1 MQFCFKTVFKSGKD
15 SCSAQKLKEEGNKY
29 FVAGK
34 YQRALDKYN
43 QSLIL
48 AEEGGGPSSLGV
60 VLGNRSA
67 ALYHLRQYAACVQD
81 VDTALATSYP
91 AHLELKLLE
100 RRARCFCSL
109 GDQRR
114 FLKEI
119 ENIETK
125 HCDDEVWRK
134 KQENLVSELRKLSCK
149 VKDANILNNQQ
160 EEVTLLKSR
169 NKDFEGFSDLLEMRY
184 SEDRGRYMVASEDIA
199 VGTVLG
205 AERPICSMLTRQAA
219 ETQVCTTLVVYVGM
233 SVPHARSYIC
243 IYQSV
248 FQCSACCRPLTS
260 YWLPCGG
267 CARAR
272 FCSLACRVAGARAH
286 GLECGLATDLAPV
299 LGQVRGAG
307 EGAGAG
313 PEYYR
318 LALLALADL
327 AVEEV
332 VELEAGAGQ
341 PPAAGQREGSMASML
356 NLVRC
361 VGLTF
366 ISISG
371 KRVDTY
377 S

>member
-1 MQFCFKTVFKSGKD
+1 MQFCSKTVFKSGKD

-43 QSLIL
+43 QSLVL

-81 VDTALATSYP
+81 VDTALATSCP

-119 ENIETK
+119 EKIETK

-219 ETQVCTTLVVYVGM
+219 ETQVCTTLVVYVGTTCEVTYLYL
-233 SVPHARSYIC
+233 SICFPVQRLLPAPDLLLAAVRRLRPREVLQLGVPRGGGAGT
-243 IYQSV
+243 
-248 FQCSACCRPLTS
+248 RP
-260 YWLPCGG
+260 
-267 CARAR
+267 
-272 FCSLACRVAGARAH
+272 RVRPGHGPGARA
-286 GLECGLATDLAPV
+286 GP
-299 LGQVRGAG
+299 GAG
-307 EGAGAG
+307 GGRGGGARVLQAGAARPGRPRGGGGGGAGG
-313 PEYYR
+313 R
-318 LALLALADL
+318 G
-327 AVEEV
+327 
-332 VELEAGAGQ
+332 GAASSGRAEGGQ
-341 PPAAGQREGSMASML
+341 HGQHAQSSQVC
-356 NLVRC
+356 N
-361 VGLTF
+361 F
-366 ISISG
+366 YI
-371 KRVDTY
+371 Y
-377 S
+377 